1 MTRWLLAALLALGV
15 VAAGCGT
22 DEESAKSKDEQAPLA
37 KKGPAKGN
45 LTISQWPL
53 YIDPGKKGTIAEF
66 EKATGVDVKYVEE
79 INDND
84 QFFGKIRPQLQ
95 QGDSGGRRPIVV
107 RDRLP
112 APPGKPRHPPHLA

>member
-1 MTRWLLAALLALGV
+1 MTRWMLAAVVALAV

-22 DEESAKSKDEQAPLA
+22 DETGAQSKGEQAPVVKRA
-37 KKGPAKGN
+37 RSKGK

-84 QFFGKIRPQLQ
+84 QFFGKIQAAARSRATAA
-95 QGDSGGRRPIVV
+95 G
-107 RDRLP
+107 
-112 APPGKPRHPPHLA
+112 AA

>member
-1 MTRWLLAALLALGV
+1 MSRWMLAAARR
-15 VAAGCGT
+15 ARRRRRRMRHRR
-22 DEESAKSKDEQAPLA
+22 DRPAKSEDEQAPVVP
-37 KKGPAKGN
+37 KGPVKGE

-84 QFFGKIRPQLQ
+84 QFFGKMRPLLQ
-95 QGDSGGRRPIVV
+95 QRRQ
-107 RDRLP
+107 P
-112 APPGKPRHPPHLA
+112 AAAA